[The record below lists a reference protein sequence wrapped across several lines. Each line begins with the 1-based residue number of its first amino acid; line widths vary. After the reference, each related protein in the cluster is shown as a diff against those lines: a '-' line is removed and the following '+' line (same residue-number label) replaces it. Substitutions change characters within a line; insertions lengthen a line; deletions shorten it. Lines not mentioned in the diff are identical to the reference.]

1 MSFDEFIYR
10 LKSRFAGYFNSE
22 NKFVR
27 LASRLASL
35 AIFAA
40 VISTIAPTI
49 ANELSSS
56 SDIVQTVQPE
66 VTPEATQ
73 PAPTESPSPGASP
86 SPEAEAQ
93 IDRPAIASTSPTP
106 LAESGESVTVKDE
119 PPVPLEVQPKYTL
132 RIPNSVAVDPRARN
146 YYLPHIYAAADGAE
160 FTMVCISGAGVT
172 FDSRN
177 KQSSQN
183 SDEGR
188 DQIMGDQSGFLLISS
203 TTARVVN
210 LINSYTGLLVSAA
223 NGGLANKGLTMRFV
237 AVTAPVVDP
246 TFCSAAKSSASTA
259 FRPLGLEQST
269 VKGGGKLK

>member
-1 MSFDEFIYR
+1 MSFEEFIER
-10 LKSRFAGYFNSE
+10 LKARISAYFNSE

-27 LASRLASL
+27 LAARLGSL
-35 AIFAA
+35 ALFA
-40 VISTIAPTI
+40 VVVSTIAPTI
-49 ANELSSS
+49 ADELSSS
-56 SDIVQTVQPE
+56 AEIVQPAEPAPAPTPSITAVE
-66 VTPEATQ
+66 VTPT
-73 PAPTESPSPGASP
+73 PSASP
-86 SPEAEAQ
+86 TPEPE
-93 IDRPAIASTSPTP
+93 ITRPAIASSSPTP

-119 PPVPLEVQPKYTL
+119 PPAPLEIQPKYVL
-132 RIPNSVAVDPRARN
+132 RIPNSVAVDPRARS

-160 FTMVCISGAGVT
+160 FTLACISGAAVT

-188 DQIMGDQSGFLLISS
+188 DLIMGDQSGFLLISS

-210 LINSYTGLLVSAA
+210 LINSYTGLLVSST
-223 NGGLANKGLTMRFV
+223 NGGLANKALTMRFV

>member
-1 MSFDEFIYR
+1 MSFEEFIER
-10 LKSRFAGYFNSE
+10 LKARISDFFNSE

-27 LASRLASL
+27 LAARLGSL
-35 AIFAA
+35 ALFA
-40 VISTIAPTI
+40 VVVSTIAPTI
-49 ANELSSS
+49 ADELSSS
-56 SDIVQTVQPE
+56 PE
-66 VTPEATQ
+66 VVQQPAQPAPAPTPSPTEVEATPTPSASPTPEA
-73 PAPTESPSPGASP
+73 
-86 SPEAEAQ
+86 Q
-93 IDRPAIASTSPTP
+93 ITRPAIASTSPTP

-119 PPVPLEVQPKYTL
+119 PPAPLEIQPKYVL
-132 RIPNSVAVDPRARN
+132 RIPNSVAVDPRARS
-146 YYLPHIYAAADGAE
+146 YFLPHIFAAADGAQ
-160 FTMVCISGAGVT
+160 FTMACISGAGVT

-183 SDEGR
+183 SDEGK
-188 DQIMGDQSGFLLISS
+188 DLVMGDQSGFLLISS

-210 LINSYTGLLVSAA
+210 LINSYTGLLVSSA
-223 NGGLANKGLTMRFV
+223 NGGLANKALTMRFV

>member
-1 MSFDEFIYR
+1 MSFEEFIER
-10 LKSRFAGYFNSE
+10 LKARISAYFNSE

-27 LASRLASL
+27 LAARLGSL
-35 AIFAA
+35 ALFA
-40 VISTIAPTI
+40 VVVSTIAPTI
-49 ANELSSS
+49 ADELSSS
-56 SDIVQTVQPE
+56 AEIVQPAEPAPAPTPSITAVE
-66 VTPEATQ
+66 VTPT
-73 PAPTESPSPGASP
+73 PSASP
-86 SPEAEAQ
+86 TPEPE
-93 IDRPAIASTSPTP
+93 ITRPAIASSSPTP

-119 PPVPLEVQPKYTL
+119 PPAPLEIQPKYVL
-132 RIPNSVAVDPRARN
+132 RIPNSVAVDPRARS

-160 FTMVCISGAGVT
+160 FTLACISGAAVT

-188 DQIMGDQSGFLLISS
+188 DLIMGDQSGFLLISS

-210 LINSYTGLLVSAA
+210 LINSYTGLLVSST

>member
-1 MSFDEFIYR
+1 MSFEEFIER
-10 LKSRFAGYFNSE
+10 LKARISAYFNSE

-27 LASRLASL
+27 LAARLGSL
-35 AIFAA
+35 ALFA
-40 VISTIAPTI
+40 VVVSTIAPTI
-49 ANELSSS
+49 ADELSSS
-56 SDIVQTVQPE
+56 AEIVQPAEPAPAPTPSITTVE
-66 VTPEATQ
+66 VTPT
-73 PAPTESPSPGASP
+73 PSASP
-86 SPEAEAQ
+86 TPEPE
-93 IDRPAIASTSPTP
+93 ITRPAIASSSPTP

-119 PPVPLEVQPKYTL
+119 PPAPLEIQPKYVL
-132 RIPNSVAVDPRARN
+132 RIPNSVAVDPRARS

-160 FTMVCISGAGVT
+160 FTLACISGAAVT

-188 DQIMGDQSGFLLISS
+188 DLIMGDQSGFLLISS

-210 LINSYTGLLVSAA
+210 LINSYTGLLVSST
-223 NGGLANKGLTMRFV
+223 NGGLANKALTMRFV

-246 TFCSAAKSSASTA
+246 TFCSAAKSSAFTA

>member
-1 MSFDEFIYR
+1 MSFEEFIER
-10 LKSRFAGYFNSE
+10 LKARISAFFNSD

-27 LASRLASL
+27 LAARLGSL
-35 AIFAA
+35 ALFA
-40 VISTIAPTI
+40 VVVSTIAPTI
-49 ANELSSS
+49 ADELASSPE
-56 SDIVQTVQPE
+56 VVQPAEPAPASTPSSAE
-66 VTPEATQ
+66 VEATPTPSASPTPEAEIT
-73 PAPTESPSPGASP
+73 
-86 SPEAEAQ
+86 
-93 IDRPAIASTSPTP
+93 RPAIASTSPTP

-119 PPVPLEVQPKYTL
+119 PPAPLEIQPKYVL
-132 RIPNSVAVDPRARN
+132 RIPNSVAVDPRARS

-160 FTMVCISGAGVT
+160 FTMACISGAGVS

-188 DQIMGDQSGFLLISS
+188 DLIMGDQSGFLLISS
-203 TTARVVN
+203 TTARTVN
-210 LINSYTGLLVSAA
+210 LINSYTGLLVSSI
-223 NGGLANKGLTMRFV
+223 NGGLANKSLTMRFV